1 MARQLEQEN
10 NQLKTDNEELKEK
23 ILILQKNLSEL
34 QEEIASF
41 RKESQRNAGELQK
54 TQQQLLRETEAEK
67 NNLSEIKIA
76 LDRQN
81 YLYNNEYERRVISS
95 FYEYFDRSDF
105 KERFMNL
112 VQGMEVEDV
121 ALIVKILQRQHLAKE
136 TAGKKA
142 DLFSMEEQR
151 QILEMKRELTSE
163 VLKVSEDM
171 YCYKNYFLPV
181 NHFEASVFCY
191 HHGIDCIEKIREK
204 DVLDVGGFIGDSV
217 LVLKPLTE
225 RRIITFEAV
234 EKHYNLIKKTVELNN
249 LDNVIIERMA
259 LGDHEGEIKIDIA
272 GSSSSVNL
280 NQTIQSRGSEVV
292 PVLTLD
298 TYIESHPADVG
309 LIKVDIEGAEQSF
322 LRGARK
328 TIEKYK
334 PVLLLSIYHNA
345 DDFFNIKPM
354 IESWNLG
361 YKFRIHKPID
371 YSVSREVLLIAEI
384 R

>member
-1 MARQLEQEN
+1 M
-10 NQLKTDNEELKEK
+10 
-23 ILILQKNLSEL
+23 
-34 QEEIASF
+34 
-41 RKESQRNAGELQK
+41 
-54 TQQQLLRETEAEK
+54 
-67 NNLSEIKIA
+67 
-76 LDRQN
+76 
-81 YLYNNEYERRVISS
+81 
-95 FYEYFDRSDF
+95 
-105 KERFMNL
+105 
-112 VQGMEVEDV
+112 
-121 ALIVKILQRQHLAKE
+121 
-136 TAGKKA
+136 
-142 DLFSMEEQR
+142 
-151 QILEMKRELTSE
+151 
-163 VLKVSEDM
+163 
-171 YCYKNYFLPV
+171 
-181 NHFEASVFCY
+181 
-191 HHGIDCIEKIREK
+191 
-204 DVLDVGGFIGDSV
+204 
-217 LVLKPLTE
+217 KPLTE